1 MLESLVPV
9 YYSDA
14 WEDCHLHDR
23 HNAIQMGLQQA
34 KKSIDEEVLERLQE
48 CWFHDAYLMQVN
60 CDDSWTVN
68 LIVKKH
74 DDTIKLAVRNV
85 SYFECIGPIIS
96 SSCSFPC
103 ISKEEKALSQILDV
117 WIEKEDVLVIYI
129 LLDNERFLHIKSC
142 GKVVLVS

>member
-34 KKSIDEEVLERLQE
+34 KESIDEEVLERIQE

-68 LIVKKH
+68 LRQYR
-74 DDTIKLAVRNV
+74 TIRRQRWRCLFCHLLLA
-85 SYFECIGPIIS
+85 EIS
-96 SSCSFPC
+96 
-103 ISKEEKALSQILDV
+103 
-117 WIEKEDVLVIYI
+117 IY
-129 LLDNERFLHIKSC
+129 LQ
-142 GKVVLVS
+142 